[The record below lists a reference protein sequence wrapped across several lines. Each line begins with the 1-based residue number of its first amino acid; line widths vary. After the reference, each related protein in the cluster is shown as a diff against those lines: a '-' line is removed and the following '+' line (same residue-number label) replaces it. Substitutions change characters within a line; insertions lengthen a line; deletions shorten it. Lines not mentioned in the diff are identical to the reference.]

1 MKKIVYLF
9 ILLFIS
15 FTSQAQRGIYYVD
28 TTKIEWSKTFDFEQG
43 ENANVESIWQF
54 GQPRKTL
61 LNSPFSGKRALIT
74 DSFQLISGKRK
85 EGFQLKFN
93 HYEYI
98 NSGNFHIGFRHRF
111 DFDSLSGG
119 LVRISTNN
127 GKTFSNVWSDTGYF
141 SPYWWHNNLY
151 PKNSLIWN
159 GEPGFKGQSSE
170 WIYTQIN
177 LTFFILVK
185 TSDTLIISFDY
196 ESDSLS
202 SPHEGW
208 EIDEI
213 KTGNE
218 YRVGG
223 IGDHDFLN
231 EIELFPNPTHNLLN
245 IETLSYGA
253 PKLKQY
259 KIRNPTGIL
268 IQTGSL
274 LPKQTN
280 TLNFDN
286 LACGIYFLEIEN
298 SGGEITVKK
307 FVVN

>member
-1 MKKIVYLF
+1 MKKIIYL
-9 ILLFIS
+9 LLLIFVS
-15 FTSQAQRGIYYVD
+15 FSSQAQRGIWHVD
-28 TTKIEWSKTFDFEQG
+28 TTKIVWDKTFDFEQG
-43 ENANVESIWQF
+43 ENSNAEAIWQF
-54 GQPRKTL
+54 GQPGKTI
-61 LNSPFSGKRALIT
+61 LNSPFSGNRALIT

-85 EGFQLKFN
+85 DGFQLKFSIN
-93 HYEYI
+93 EYSR
-98 NSGNFHIGFRHRF
+98 SGNFHIGFRHKF

-127 GKTFSNVWSDTGYF
+127 GKTFSNVWSDTGYYSHF
-141 SPYWWHNNLY
+141 WWHNNLY
-151 PKNSLIWN
+151 PKNNLIWN
-159 GEPGFKGQSSE
+159 GEPGFKGQSSD

-231 EIELFPNPTHNLLN
+231 EIKLFPNPTQNQLT
-245 IETLSYGA
+245 IETKAYGS

-259 KIRNPTGIL
+259 KIRNPSGIL
-268 IQTGSL
+268 IQRGSL

-280 TLNFDN
+280 IIDFEA
-286 LACGIYFLEIEN
+286 LASGIYFLEIE
-298 SGGEITVKK
+298 SLEGEIALKK
-307 FVVN
+307 FIVN